1 MNTFYARLKNLFSPP
16 SLIAPGVYHYQAPPS
31 ADEPYRMHLRVEKGG
46 RGLLIINAAT
56 VLHLNQ
62 TATEYAFY
70 LIQGISDQD
79 VVREVSNRYSTG
91 PDQVQ
96 KDYQEFK
103 NKIQTMIEKPDLD
116 PVHYLDL
123 DRKSPYA
130 GAISAPYRMD
140 CALTYR
146 LPEES
151 NPDLAPTR
159 NVDRELI
166 TSEWKTILDKAWK
179 AGIPHVSFTGGEP
192 TLREDLVELI
202 NHAEEKGQ
210 VTGLLSDG
218 FRFADQAFLQEVLL
232 TGLDHLMFVLTP
244 LREDSWAVLQRVLD
258 EDIHTTVHITIH
270 KEFAEHMED
279 MLKKLKDMGAN
290 ALSLS
295 VRSPQDPTLKK
306 ALSKARSYAAEIG
319 LPLKWDLPVPYSV
332 HNPVSLET
340 KGDDTPRGAG
350 KAWIYV
356 EPDGDVLPTQGGEH
370 IYGNLWEDP
379 WESVWSKA
387 T

>member
-16 SLIAPGVYHYQAPPS
+16 SLIAPGVYHYQAPAS
-31 ADEPYRMHLRVEKGG
+31 ADEPYRMHLRVEEDG

-91 PDQVQ
+91 PDQVK

-103 NKIQTMIEKPDLD
+103 KKIQTMIERPDLD

-159 NVDRELI
+159 RVDRELT

-179 AGIPHVSFTGGEP
+179 AGIPHVAFTGGEP

-202 NHAEEKGQ
+202 NHAEENGQ

-218 FRFADQAFLQEVLL
+218 FRFADQAFFQEVLL

-270 KEFAEHMED
+270 KEFAKHLDD
-279 MLKKLKDMGAN
+279 MLSKLKDMGAN

-306 ALSKARSYAAEIG
+306 ALGNARSFAAEIG

-332 HNPVSLET
+332 HNPVSLEI
-340 KGDDTPRGAG
+340 KAEETPRGAG

-356 EPDGDVLPTQGGEH
+356 EPDGDVLPTQGGEQ
-370 IYGNLWEDP
+370 IYGNLWEDT
-379 WESVWSKA
+379 WEAVWSKA